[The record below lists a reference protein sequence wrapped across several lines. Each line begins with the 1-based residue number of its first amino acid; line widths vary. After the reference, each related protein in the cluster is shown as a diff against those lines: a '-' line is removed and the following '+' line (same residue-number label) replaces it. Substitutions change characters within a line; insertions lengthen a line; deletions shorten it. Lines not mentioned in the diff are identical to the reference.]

1 MIAVLCGGVGAAR
14 FLRGL
19 SMVVAPSDITAIVNV
34 ADDTVMHGLSISP
47 DLDTVTYTLAGAI
60 DPVRGWGLVD
70 ESWQALDAIRR
81 YEAVRPQASTAGASW
96 FGLGDRDLATHMYRT
111 ARLAEGATLTA
122 VTAEI
127 CRGWALEQN
136 IIPVSDDPIRTV
148 VTLAEPSSATGQTE
162 IGFQE
167 YFVRLRHQPRVT
179 AVRFDG
185 ADQARLST
193 AARRALTEAEAV
205 VIAPS
210 NPIVSIGPIRAI
222 DGVDELLTARRD
234 SVVAISPLV
243 GGKAL
248 KGPADQLMHGLGE
261 RSDAVGVAQ
270 IYAPVAATLVI
281 DQIDAALADEVGAA
295 GCRPVVTDT
304 VMAEPAV
311 AASLAEL
318 VLSAARR

>member
-19 SMVVAPSDITAIVNV
+19 SLVVDPAEITAIVNV

-47 DLDTVTYTLAGAI
+47 DLDTITYTLAGAI
-60 DPVRGWGLVD
+60 DPGRGWGLVD

-81 YEAVRPQASTAGASW
+81 YEAVRPAGSAAGSSW

-111 ARLAEGATLTA
+111 ARLDEGATLTE

-127 CRGWALEQN
+127 SRGWGLRQHVVPA
-136 IIPVSDDPIRTV
+136 SDDAVHTI
-148 VTLAEPSSATGQTE
+148 VTLAGSNDE

-167 YFVRLRHQPRVT
+167 YFVRLRHQPDVA
-179 AVRFDG
+179 AVHFAG
-185 ADQARLST
+185 VEQARLAG
-193 AARRALTEAEAV
+193 AARRALIDAEAV

-222 DGVDELLTARRD
+222 GGVDELLAARRD
-234 SVVAISPLV
+234 TVVAISPLV
-243 GGKAL
+243 GGVAL
-248 KGPADQLMHGLGE
+248 KGPADRLMHTLGR
-261 RSDAVGVAQ
+261 RSDAVGVAET
-270 IYAPVAATLVI
+270 YAAVAATLVI
-281 DQIDAALADEVGAA
+281 DLADRTLADEVAAA

-304 VMAEPAV
+304 VMADADV
-311 AASLAEL
+311 AAELART